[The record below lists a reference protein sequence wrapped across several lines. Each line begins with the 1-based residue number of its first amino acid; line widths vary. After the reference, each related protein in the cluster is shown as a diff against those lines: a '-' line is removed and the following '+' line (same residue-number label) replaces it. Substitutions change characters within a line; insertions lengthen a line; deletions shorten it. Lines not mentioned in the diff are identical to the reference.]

1 LPTSQ
6 FLLFQDKIGI
16 STRDV
21 SWGNI

>member
-16 STRDV
+16 STRDA